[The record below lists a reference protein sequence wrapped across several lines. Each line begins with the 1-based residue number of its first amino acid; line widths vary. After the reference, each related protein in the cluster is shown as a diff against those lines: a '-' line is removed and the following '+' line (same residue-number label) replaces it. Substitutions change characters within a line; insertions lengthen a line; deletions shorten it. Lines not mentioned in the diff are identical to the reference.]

1 MANRKD
7 VALKA
12 NVSITVVSRVMS
24 NTGYVSKDKRE
35 AVLRAA
41 EELNYRPS
49 PVARSL
55 QNGQTCQILFYRGYI
70 SSAYYLEL
78 HRGMMDYAEKQ
89 GYLVCISGDLHIERI
104 GKMLIDGLIL
114 PTEAYAR
121 PEYMKYLRKYHMSY
135 VVIGY
140 GEYIPK
146 NVYSVTVD
154 TGHAMREILK
164 YLRERGHRRIAFIDG
179 NDVRPEGPRNAAFR
193 SMMTEIYRGRLEHY
207 VLTAPQIGQKAG
219 SDAFY
224 LIGRAAAEQ
233 FVQRK
238 LDATAVVCFN
248 DDVAVG
254 FYSRIVKLG
263 YRIPDDL
270 SITGF
275 DGLALGEYL
284 SPALTSMSLKPFE
297 HGQKCAEVI
306 LDILQNKLP
315 GYKHSVDFSLVERE
329 SVRSLPAKGKQSPLK
344 FL

>member
-24 NTGYVSKDKRE
+24 NMGYVSQEKRE

-55 QNGQTCQILFYRGYI
+55 QNGQTRQILFYRGYI

-78 HRGMMDYAEKQ
+78 HRGMMDYAEKR

-104 GKMLIDGLIL
+104 GEMLMDGLIL
-114 PTEAYAR
+114 PTEAYAK
-121 PEYMKYLRKYHMSY
+121 PEYLRYLRKYNMPY

-154 TGHAMREILK
+154 TGLAMRRMLE
-164 YLRERGHRRIAFIDG
+164 YLRERGHRRIAFVDG

-193 SMMTEIYRGRLEHY
+193 SVMAEIYRNRIEDY
-207 VLTAPQIGQKAG
+207 VLNPPKSGPETG
-219 SDAFY
+219 SDSFY
-224 LIGRAAAEQ
+224 LIGRIAADQ

-238 LDATAVVCFN
+238 LDATAVICFN

-254 FYSRIVKLG
+254 FYSRIIQLG
-263 YRIPDDL
+263 YRIPKDL
-270 SITGF
+270 SVTGF
-275 DGLALGEYL
+275 DGLALGEYIC
-284 SPALTSMSLKPFE
+284 PPLTSMSLKPFE
-297 HGQKCAEVI
+297 HGKRCAEVI
-306 LDILQNKLP
+306 LDLLQGKQC
-315 GYKHSVDFSLVERE
+315 GYKHSVDFALIERE
-329 SVRSLPAKGKQSPLK
+329 SVCDLRVKKGPKQT